1 MVSKMATEYLYNKAA
16 PTSDYTSC
24 YVGNTSYTA
33 PIVNVRMK
41 EYVPLSYTYVVAVD
55 YLPIMRSAFKNI
67 HEAGVITNKGL
78 EAWD

>member
-1 MVSKMATEYLYNKAA
+1 MANDYLYNKPA

-67 HEAGVITNKGL
+67 NEAGIITNKGL